1 MRLVASVAAASLI
14 ADQLSKQVVVEML
27 DLKRIGSYDLLPP
40 WLTFRMAWNQGVNF
54 GLFSGE
60 TEATR
65 WGLIVVALAITVWV
79 ALWMRKGPHSVLTRI
94 SAGLLIGGALG
105 NVIDRIR
112 YGAVADFLNMS
123 LPGWQNPYSFNI
135 ADIAIFAGAFG
146 LVLFSGNKPAAGAR

>member
-79 ALWMRKGPHSVLTRI
+79 ALWMRKGPHSALTRI